1 MATAGLSGDRSL
13 RREGPLRRPASLAV
27 FALVASLILTP
38 AAAAQDQYEEPI
50 EEQVKEEIQEEV
62 GLPVEVVLSESAEER
77 LEQVEQK
84 TGEPVQVDVGEPV
97 EEAIRQEAAQ
107 QTGEPVQVTLGEP
120 PPPKMIQKEK
130 AKAVPK
136 TGGPALGSL
145 LMPAAVLLVGSGVL
159 AFAVLRRR

>member
-1 MATAGLSGDRSL
+1 MRKMAL
-13 RREGPLRRPASLAV
+13 LAV
-27 FALVASLILTP
+27 FALVASLIFAP

-50 EEQVKEEIQEEV
+50 EEQVEGQIEEEAGV
-62 GLPVEVVLSESAEER
+62 PVEVELPEASEEQ

-84 TGEPVQVDVGEPV
+84 TGEQIQVDVGEPI
-97 EEAIRQEAAQ
+97 EEGIRQKAQ
-107 QTGEPVQVTLGEP
+107 QTGEPVEVTVGEV

-130 AKAVPK
+130 AKEVPK

-145 LMPAAVLLVGSGVL
+145 FLPAAVLLVGSGVL